1 MNFISERFKTPLN
14 ERDKGKI
21 KVFLGLIFIAFY
33 LVVEVAFNAY
43 LTDTVVRN
51 GLYSLNISEL
61 ELVGRSLAS
70 TGACIFC
77 LGIVKNKKYTYI
89 ILPFIW
95 LFIFT
100 MQKYLVDC
108 LVDLSSAEDRQKSY
122 QLFSLVAASNDLMAL
137 REFGSSNILELSML
151 PSIMYF
157 SDDAISELALEELN
171 KNKKQV
177 YMALNANAYGVNSLA
192 FNKLYDDFTVANK
205 NIKDMYKLYKKV
217 TIDAS
222 IEGEIAWNNLR
233 ETHQLV
239 KEIQANTGK
248 NFSSFHRKGNELSDL
263 LRKSYDGKGCSDE
276 LLSWQYKNGI
286 ARDRKYKRFLS
297 HTELCDWQRG
307 GSVKPPLFNGNE
319 AYYKRQLLVILSKP
333 YPIFSGV
340 DYSQSLDSALSN
352 KEFQSFL
359 KKGNKSCYMK
369 NILTKED
376 LVAFHLRCNV
386 GGGQDGELKNRL
398 ISLKQNLTF
407 NEFINDNNVRSL
419 VDERYGIA
427 SGRLLHMLGSDDEAY
442 FKNKVYPTLAG
453 SFSREA
459 YEKAESN
466 DFGFF
471 ASKSEF
477 NSNGLYHRMGDS
489 SYRYVIILPVVMT
502 LNLFFIAVT
511 FIILVFRLGGVI
523 YKDFFFKSILLSG
536 LVTVVFI
543 LPAINQSE
551 ETDTNNILNWAT
563 SFQPIIYDIGR
574 VIK

>member
-1 MNFISERFKTPLN
+1 MNSISEHLKVRIG
-14 ERDKGKI
+14 EWDKS
-21 KVFLGLIFIAFY
+21 KVKALLGLIFIACY
-33 LVVEVAFNAY
+33 LVIEVAFNTY
-43 LTDTVVRN
+43 LTDAVVRN
-51 GLYSLNISEL
+51 GIHSLNISEL

-70 TGACIFC
+70 TGACIFF
-77 LGIVKNKKYTYI
+77 LGIVKNKKYNCI
-89 ILPFIW
+89 IVPLVWF
-95 LFIFT
+95 FIFT
-100 MQKYLVDC
+100 TQKYLVDY
-108 LVDLSSAEDRQKSY
+108 LVDLSSPGERQKSY
-122 QLFSLVAASNDLMAL
+122 QLFSLVAASNDLMTL

-157 SDDAISELALEELN
+157 NDDAISELALEELN
-171 KNKKQV
+171 KHKKLV
-177 YMALNANAYGVNSLA
+177 YMALNANAYSVNSLA
-192 FNKLYDDFTVANK
+192 FNQLYDDFKVANK
-205 NIKDMYKLYKKV
+205 NIKGMYKLYNKV
-217 TIDAS
+217 AIGAS
-222 IEGEIAWNNLR
+222 IEGETAWNNLR
-233 ETHQLV
+233 ESHQQV
-239 KEIQANTGK
+239 KKLQAK
-248 NFSSFHRKGNELSDL
+248 IDKHFSSFHRKGNELSEL

-297 HTELCDWQRG
+297 HTELCDWQKG
-307 GSVKPPLFNGNE
+307 GNGKPPSFNGNE
-319 AYYKRQLLVILSKP
+319 AYYKRQLLAILSKP

-340 DYSQSLDSALSN
+340 DYSQSFDSALFN

-369 NILTKED
+369 DILTKED

-386 GGGQDGELKNRL
+386 GGGQDGKLKNRL

-419 VDERYGIA
+419 VDERYGIV

-442 FKNKVYPTLAG
+442 FKNEVYPTLVR
-453 SFSREA
+453 SLSREA

-511 FIILVFRLGGVI
+511 FVILVFRLGGLI
-523 YKDFFFKSILLSG
+523 YKDVFFKSMLLSG

-543 LPAINQSE
+543 LPSINLSE